1 MKPQGSADANRWNDP
16 EKAAESEHRDPITGA
31 KGARPV
37 GTGLGAAAGG
47 VTGLGV
53 GAAVGGPIG
62 AVVGA
67 AAGAVAG
74 GLGGKAVA
82 EAIDPT
88 AESEYWRATY
98 RTRPYVTD
106 AEPFTVYE
114 PAYRFGWESRT
125 RMLKDDLTFEE
136 AESDLSQQWERLK
149 DKTALT
155 WDRARHAVRDA
166 WDRISLQR
174 AEGEGMGTARA
185 PSTRRDA

>member
-1 MKPQGSADANRWNDP
+1 M
-16 EKAAESEHRDPITGA
+16 TGA

-37 GTGLGAAAGG
+37 STGLGAAAGG
-47 VTGLGV
+47 VTGLGI

-88 AESEYWRATY
+88 VEAEYWRETY

-106 AEPFTVYE
+106 AEPYSVFE
-114 PAYRFGWESRT
+114 PAYRFGWESRS

-136 AESDLSQQWERLK
+136 AESDLSRQWEEFK
-149 DKTALT
+149 DKTALS
-155 WDRARHAVRDA
+155 WERARHAVRDA
-166 WDRISLQR
+166 WDRLSLQR
-174 AEGEGMGTARA
+174 AENEGMGTNRPPA
-185 PSTRRDA
+185 PRQER